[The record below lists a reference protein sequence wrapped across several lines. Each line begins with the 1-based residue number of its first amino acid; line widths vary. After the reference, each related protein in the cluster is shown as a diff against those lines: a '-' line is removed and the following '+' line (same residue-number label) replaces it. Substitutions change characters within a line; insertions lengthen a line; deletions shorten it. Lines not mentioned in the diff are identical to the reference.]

1 MGPLFSLGLLTILAG
16 LAMSVLFLIARIFL
30 PTRAAFAL
38 ALLLVVSGGV
48 GCIVGVLIQ
57 VPFVGDEL
65 VSGKAVARFFLVIL
79 ASGGASTVGA
89 LWAFLRWRTGRLR
102 RAEARAFD

>member
-30 PTRAAFAL
+30 PTRAALAL

-65 VSGKAVARFFLVIL
+65 VSGKAVAQYFLVIL
-79 ASGGASTVGA
+79 ASGGASAVGA
-89 LWAFLRWRTGRLR
+89 LWAFLRWRMGQLR
-102 RAEARAFD
+102 RTEARAFD